1 MAETKKFSL
10 NHEENFQSV
19 NDNNEIKENKNY
31 EIIFEEKKDNQR
43 TDLITNDINNNFI
56 LQDEILNINNND
68 GNSNLI
74 ERIINNAADSPL
86 FKSDPDELK
95 NNFKRKKKNIVFRKF
110 HKDENGHEKFF
121 PFFEDYKE
129 NLGFLCES
137 EGSQEGY
144 NIINFKEMMK
154 KEKI

>member
-95 NNFKRKKKNIVFRKF
+95 NNFKRKKKYCF
-110 HKDENGHEKFF
+110 
-121 PFFEDYKE
+121 
-129 NLGFLCES
+129 S
-137 EGSQEGY
+137 
-144 NIINFKEMMK
+144 
-154 KEKI
+154 